1 MDTECSIHLALD
13 SLTMEH
19 TPPTHQPP
27 ARFPLWVI
35 AVTVSLSALMTIYGA
50 IRAFYY
56 QSSFL
61 SPIAYTTDERPTAER
76 LSLLLETTPDR
87 LLVGIHTFFDF
98 LVSYYWG
105 TLSNP
110 WLEGGE
116 ILPVN
121 YPPLAMAFMEIWA
134 AFPYKT
140 ALAIYLPL
148 MALALIA
155 PVWIALRRTRWS
167 LQLLAVGVVL
177 LSGPAIASLDRG
189 NTQGFIPIL
198 LFAFGVLA
206 LKGRWGWASVFL
218 VLATSLKIFPALLLF
233 VLIAERK
240 WRTFFGSV
248 GALAAIHTLGFLPYP
263 GSAPASFEAWFTA
276 AFGWLGRDSLA
287 GFLEYNASFVGGLAH
302 WAMFLGFAPVASFL
316 AEYGSIIAILVTG
329 FTIFFIFLRTRLS
342 LTVRLFA
349 AFMTSTIVLPVAYPY
364 TANWVIA
371 ALALLFLG
379 AAPALRE
386 TDLAGHLER
395 LRSAPRESTQL
406 LWVCL
411 ALASGL
417 LLTFAPVFIPGTME
431 SGYRAGVAS
440 LLMPIAVVIALVG
453 MSYAAA
459 KAKPAEINST
469 PGPSTAA
476 VAP

>member
-1 MDTECSIHLALD
+1 MDQSRT
-13 SLTMEH
+13 T
-19 TPPTHQPP
+19 TQPP

-35 AVTVSLSALMTIYGA
+35 ALTVSISALLTIYGA

-61 SPIAYTTDERPTAER
+61 APIAYTTDERPTAER
-76 LSLLLETTPDR
+76 LSLLLEVQPEQ

-98 LVSYYWG
+98 LVSYHWG

-116 ILPVN
+116 VLPVN

-134 AFPYKT
+134 LFPYKT

-155 PVWIALRRTRWS
+155 PVWIALQRTHWS
-167 LQLLAVGVVL
+167 LQLLATGVVL

-206 LKGRWGWASVFL
+206 LSGRWGWASVFL

-233 VLIAERK
+233 VLVAERK
-240 WRTFFGSV
+240 WRAFFTSV
-248 GALAAIHTLGFLPYP
+248 AALIGIHTLGFLPYP
-263 GSAPASFEAWFTA
+263 GSPMSSFESWFSSA
-276 AFGWLGRDSLA
+276 SGFLARDNLA
-287 GFLEYNASFVGGLAH
+287 GFLEDNASFVGGLAH

-316 AEYGSIIAILVTG
+316 ADYGSFIAILVTAYA
-329 FTIFFIFLRTRLS
+329 IFLVFLRTRLS

-349 AFMTSTIVLPVAYPY
+349 VFMTSTTVLPVAYPY

-371 ALALLFLG
+371 AVALIFLG
-379 AAPALRE
+379 AAPALR
-386 TDLAGHLER
+386 DAGIADHLEQTR
-395 LRSAPRESTQL
+395 RPQWNSLKL
-406 LWVCL
+406 LWICL
-411 ALASGL
+411 ALTSGL

-440 LLMPIAVVIALVG
+440 LLMPVAVVVALVG
-453 MSYAAA
+453 MSYAAL
-459 KAKPAEINST
+459 KAKPTEINST